1 MEIQNGGWRLGGC
14 KLKPPHALFSCSLH
28 HALEVDSRFGSQTLR
43 NLKKSEFETSYRGYG
58 GNKIELKACKTRHF
72 SNSLSQPLNSDKFL
86 VLNAFKVQ
94 GYRCFTGGHDAVTWT
109 FLSACRYLG
118 IRHA

>member
-43 NLKKSEFETSYRGYG
+43 NLKKASLRLVTE
-58 GNKIELKACKTRHF
+58 AMVVTRLNERLARLDIF
-72 SNSLSQPLNSDKFL
+72 QIASLNP
-86 VLNAFKVQ
+86 
-94 GYRCFTGGHDAVTWT
+94 
-109 FLSACRYLG
+109 
-118 IRHA
+118 